1 MISTNLR
8 FDLLFENFTKFY
20 LISYFSY
27 LFIVW
32 AIIIMFMIIVIEAI
46 LKCFNVVITTIY
58 FNLVNF

>member
-1 MISTNLR
+1 MSSTNLR